1 MKGAAMLTYSKRTD
15 PFTSEDYVEVPFKG
29 LFLTEHPIYNKGT
42 AFPEDE
48 RISLS
53 LCGLL
58 PDGVSN
64 LSLQKQRTYESF
76 VSKTSDLEQYIYM
89 LSLQDR
95 NETLYYAL
103 LLDHLEEMLPIV
115 YTPTVGK
122 ACQQFS
128 HLYRRR
134 RGLYVTSRNI
144 QHLDAIL
151 DNAPFTN
158 ISLIVVTDGERILG
172 LGDLGSN
179 GMGIPIG
186 KISLYVAA
194 AGLHPAFCLPIQIDV
209 GTNNEELLKDP
220 LYIGLRQ
227 KRLSGAAYDNIIEQF
242 VTGVRRKFP
251 NALLQWED
259 FGKGNAF
266 RLLET
271 YKERMCSFNDDIQG
285 TGAVVMAVLL
295 SAMKIKKGKLSD
307 QRYIMFGQGQAGIG
321 IARQIVTGLVNEGL
335 SYPEACS
342 RIYGID
348 KEGLLLEGM
357 ATSDEQ
363 KLLVKDSHAIAG
375 WKVADTAHITLLET
389 IRNSHATVLIGVT
402 GQAGAFSDEVISAM
416 AANTPLPLIMP
427 ISNPT
432 AKAEC
437 TPETI
442 ARVTNGQYLVATGSP
457 FKPVQV
463 NGQERM
469 VSQCNNLY
477 IFPGVGLGA
486 LISGTPRVT
495 DRMFM
500 AGSEALSELV
510 SAEELATGKLLPH
523 INKIRYVSSRVALAV
538 AKEARES
545 GLGARVEDEKLM
557 QMILN
562 AMWEPKYLPLRYQ
575 KPEFSF

>member
-1 MKGAAMLTYSKRTD
+1 MLIYSKRTD
-15 PFTSEDYVEVPFKG
+15 PFTGEEYIEVPLKG
-29 LFLTEHPIYNKGT
+29 EFLCEHPMYNKGT

-48 RISLS
+48 RDRLS

-58 PDGVSN
+58 PDGVAN
-64 LSLQKQRTYESF
+64 LSLQKQRTYESYS
-76 VSKTSDLEQYIYM
+76 VKSSDLEKYIYM

-134 RGLYVTSRNI
+134 RGLYVSARNI
-144 QHLDAIL
+144 HHIDSIL
-151 DNAPFTN
+151 DNAPFAN
-158 ISLIVVTDGERILG
+158 VSLIVVTDGERILG

-194 AGLHPAFCLPIQIDV
+194 AGLHPAFCLPIQLDV

-227 KRLSGAAYDNIIEQF
+227 QRLSGQAYDDIVEHF
-242 VTGVRRKFP
+242 VNGVRRKFP
-251 NALLQWED
+251 RALLQWED

-266 RLLET
+266 RLLQT
-271 YKERMCSFNDDIQG
+271 YRERVCSFNDDIQG
-285 TGAVVMAVLL
+285 TGSVAMAVLL
-295 SAMKIKKGKLSD
+295 SAMKVKQEKLSD
-307 QRYIMFGQGQAGIG
+307 QRFVMFGQGQAGVG
-321 IARQIVTGLVNEGL
+321 IARQIVTGLIKEGL
-335 SYPEACS
+335 SEKEALA

-348 KEGLLLEGM
+348 KDGLLLEGM
-357 ATSDEQ
+357 NVSEEQ
-363 KLLVKDSHAIAG
+363 LPFLRHRSETAAWNVKDTG
-375 WKVADTAHITLLET
+375 HITLLET
-389 IRNSHATVLIGVT
+389 IRHGKATVLIGVT
-402 GQAGAFSDEVISAM
+402 GQSGAFTEEVI
-416 AANTPLPLIMP
+416 AAIAGNTALPLIMP
-427 ISNPT
+427 LSNPT

-442 ARVTNGQYLVATGSP
+442 ARATNGRYLVGTGSP
-457 FKPVQV
+457 FKPVQI
-463 NGQERM
+463 NGEERA

-486 LISGTPRVT
+486 LISGTPKVT

-500 AGSEALSELV
+500 AASEALSELV
-510 SAEELATGKLLPH
+510 GGEDLRSGKLLPS
-523 INKIRYVSSRVALAV
+523 IGKIRYVSAQVALAV
-538 AKEARES
+538 AKEARAS
-545 GLGARVEDEKLM
+545 GLGIKGDDEKLM
-557 QMILN
+557 RMILN
-562 AMWEPKYLPLRYQ
+562 AMWEPKYLPLRYA
-575 KPEFSF
+575 KTESLL